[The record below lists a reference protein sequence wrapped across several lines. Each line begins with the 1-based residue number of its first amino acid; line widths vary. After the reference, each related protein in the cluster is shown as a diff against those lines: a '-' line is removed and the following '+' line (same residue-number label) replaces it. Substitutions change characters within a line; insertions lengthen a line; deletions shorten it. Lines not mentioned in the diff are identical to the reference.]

1 MIEDL
6 QRNPSIKRLDLKVS
20 NSKKNIE
27 PYWAVKEASSKM
39 KNWVS

>member
-6 QRNPSIKRLDLKVS
+6 QKKPSIKRLDLKVS

-27 PYWAVKEASSKM
+27 PGQ
-39 KNWVS
+39 